1 MIAFSVV
8 LLPTPL
14 RPSRPT
20 TSPAPD
26 LERDAVQDVAL
37 AVVGVESSTA
47 TAGRDATGVSH
58 HVFEIDLL
66 HARVGLDLVR
76 ACPRPGSRRSA
87 AR

>member
-1 MIAFSVV
+1 MVLSVV

-37 AVVGVESSTA
+37 AVVGVDVLD
-47 TAGRDATGVSH
+47 RDERLGS
-58 HVFEIDLL
+58 
-66 HARVGLDLVR
+66 VGGLM
-76 ACPRPGSRRSA
+76 S
-87 AR
+87 